1 MTPIVYRDGICV
13 IAAGGAYR
21 DVRYGI
27 SRTGD
32 TSEQTFVINQE
43 EARELVAALTWMI
56 SEVDSTFGYDSF
68 KPRMTT
74 SAFRER
80 RSQQP

>member
-1 MTPIVYRDGICV
+1 MNPIVYRDGICV

-32 TSEQTFVINQE
+32 TAAQTFVVNQE
-43 EARELVAALTWMI
+43 EARELAAALAWMI
-56 SEVDSTFGYDSF
+56 SEVDERYGYNSF
-68 KPRMTT
+68 KPPVSNR
-74 SAFRER
+74 AFRER
-80 RSQQP
+80 P